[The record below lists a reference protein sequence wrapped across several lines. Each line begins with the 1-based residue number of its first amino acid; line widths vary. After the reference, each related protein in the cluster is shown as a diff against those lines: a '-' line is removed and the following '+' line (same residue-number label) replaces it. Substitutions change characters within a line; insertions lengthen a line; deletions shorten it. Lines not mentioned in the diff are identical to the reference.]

1 MVEEEIEL
9 PSFGSKVPSPLSGD
23 SGEVLANLASNVF
36 DSGVVPSAEVSGGGF
51 GAVPTPGEISSGD
64 IGIGETTVLPS
75 LAGGTFSKGLS
86 ASASAQTPS
95 ASALKGEPTMSQVEK
110 VYDATNTCRSNAE
123 IVKLTGLDLATVAT
137 CVAWLV
143 KKGWIVVDDNKRS
156 CSIEAMGKLK
166 TKLAKIC
173 DLCAR

>member
-9 PSFGSKVPSPLSGD
+9 PSFGSKVPSALSAD

-36 DSGVVPSAEVSGGGF
+36 DSGVVPSQEQSGGGY

-64 IGIGETTVLPS
+64 IGIGETMVLPS
-75 LAGGTFSKGLS
+75 LAGGTFSKGLT
-86 ASASAQTPS
+86 ASAQTPS

-143 KKGWIVVDDNKRS
+143 KKGWIVMDGNKRS